1 MNTKAR
7 QNNTINNDSATER
20 LSRAGSPLQVKLAQD
35 RRTGMG
41 VLPGGKT
48 NDREGGG
55 GQREKSKLSQRE
67 TEPDRRT
74 DIPTKERMW
83 MGDRQ
88 IDKRT
93 DTQSEMPA

>member
-55 GQREKSKLSQRE
+55 GQREKSKLSQR
-67 TEPDRRT
+67 DRNRQT
-74 DIPTKERMW
+74 DGHSDEGTNVDGGQANR
-83 MGDRQ
+83 
-88 IDKRT
+88 
-93 DTQSEMPA
+93 